1 MNGKYIVAS
10 GGNQHVNFN
19 DDYQSKGHEY
29 FDVYSPEIAT
39 HYGEVF
45 WTDQGN
51 NSLPKEIV
59 ERFKGEYILYCAQC
73 MLSFPQTLVSWNDTP
88 FYVLFAEFVHWN
100 FVIITAYF
108 P

>member
-59 ERFKGEYILYCAQC
+59 ERFKGNIIFFIVHNVCYNFHMRLCHGII
-73 MLSFPQTLVSWNDTP
+73 TL
-88 FYVLFAEFVHWN
+88 FYVMFAEFGH
-100 FVIITAYF
+100 
-108 P
+108 